1 MEVAMEKRTRME
13 VTEEDERLEVVVED
27 MMAVSYG
34 GRCRCLDR
42 TPVANAFFSCI

>member
-1 MEVAMEKRTRME
+1 MKMAMEKRMRVE

-27 MMAVSYG
+27 MMVVSYG
-34 GRCRCLDR
+34 GRCRCLER